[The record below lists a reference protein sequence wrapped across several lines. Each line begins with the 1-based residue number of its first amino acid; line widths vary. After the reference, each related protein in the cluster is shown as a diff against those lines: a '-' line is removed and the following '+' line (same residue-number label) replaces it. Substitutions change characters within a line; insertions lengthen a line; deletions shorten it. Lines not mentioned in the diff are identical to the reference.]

1 MLKINFNTS
10 QCFLLW
16 IIVGIHV
23 PIHVCA
29 TMHKHQDF
37 SADCTASLL
46 SQFGYYPVLLLFFHF
61 LSTTDMHKDG
71 FEVLINNCEMIKSIL
86 CAQKKMTYLSY
97 QEGNVQIVAG
107 DLKYYL
113 LSDHQKSAE
122 S

>member
-1 MLKINFNTS
+1 MYLFMCVQLCINIRIS
-10 QCFLLW
+10 QQT
-16 IIVGIHV
+16 
-23 PIHVCA
+23 A
-29 TMHKHQDF
+29 
-37 SADCTASLL
+37 AASLL